1 MGKSIGRRICNFKFI
16 NNKLI
21 IEWIKKNMLIND
33 VFCPILKI
41 KCNNV
46 IISIEQKLIKK
57 HASLCN
63 YNPAPSKV
71 LHDNRRKI

>member
-21 IEWIKKNMLIND
+21 IEWIKKNILIND

-46 IISIEQKLIKK
+46 IIS
-57 HASLCN
+57 
-63 YNPAPSKV
+63 
-71 LHDNRRKI
+71 